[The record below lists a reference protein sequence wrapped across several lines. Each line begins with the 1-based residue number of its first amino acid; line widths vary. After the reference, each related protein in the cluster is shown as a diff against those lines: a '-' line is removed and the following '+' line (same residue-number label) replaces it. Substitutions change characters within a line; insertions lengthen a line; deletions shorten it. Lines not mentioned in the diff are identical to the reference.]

1 MIRLLVPAS
10 IGSLSLLL
18 STLDCFADEQKSS
31 DHVYTEPP
39 ISASDRDHW
48 SLKPRTP
55 VEIPETSTEHW
66 QRNPVDAFITAA
78 LESRGLTPQPE
89 ADHRTL
95 VRRVSLELTGL
106 PPTPNEVAA
115 FIADESPMAFESLI
129 DRLLASPAYGER
141 RAQHWLDL
149 ARFAET
155 DGYEHDSI
163 RANAWRYRDWVI
175 FESSISLKKNVS
187 VTGLKERFPYT
198 QASHVMIRG
207 DYRQPGVEIT
217 PDVLRVL
224 ESDSLRYAV
233 SPQQN
238 SAIRS

>member
-1 MIRLLVPAS
+1 
-10 IGSLSLLL
+10 
-18 STLDCFADEQKSS
+18 
-31 DHVYTEPP
+31 
-39 ISASDRDHW
+39 
-48 SLKPRTP
+48 
-55 VEIPETSTEHW
+55 
-66 QRNPVDAFITAA
+66 
-78 LESRGLTPQPE
+78 
-89 ADHRTL
+89 
-95 VRRVSLELTGL
+95 
-106 PPTPNEVAA
+106 
-115 FIADESPMAFESLI
+115 MAFESLI